1 LENDRL
7 NAAAPLPLEFPRGV
21 QWQALGKS
29 GGATM
34 ESQYLE
40 IAKFDAWAEADIF
53 RGRLAAQ
60 GIAAVLIGPNTS
72 STLGMYMGVASKV
85 SVMVPKNSAARA
97 QKILAED
104 ETARTAEPEK
114 AYRSSAPATPTR
126 VSPPRAKKKSVKK

>member
-1 LENDRL
+1 MEN
-7 NAAAPLPLEFPRGV
+7 
-21 QWQALGKS
+21 
-29 GGATM
+29 
-34 ESQYLE
+34 QYME

-85 SVMVPKNSAARA
+85 SVMVPKNSAERA

-104 ETARTAEPEK
+104 QSPRAEEQKKVPRSTAPNA
-114 AYRSSAPATPTR
+114 PTR
-126 VSPPRAKKKSVKK
+126 LPSRRGKISTAKK